1 MPIAKETK
9 VGILVIA
16 ALGGL
21 AWLSVQSGIMGS
33 SFSSTAMR
41 DLSST
46 FSDVEGINVGSP
58 VKIAGVTVGEVGKIE
73 LQPAGTAVIHYRVK
87 KDVPLP
93 ADVTAQITTSG
104 LIGERYLSLVPG
116 PSTQTAG
123 TSPLLLPPPAP
134 GSTATS
140 IPSTGGT
147 GMGDIAGNF
156 GQVGEDLQA
165 MTGTLRTVLGN
176 PENAEKLQRII
187 DGLASFS
194 DNVGGGAG
202 NTFEKFDRLAD
213 SLNSIAARLES
224 GDSTLGALL
233 ANDGGETKQ
242 ALADARTAM
251 NDLQQV
257 MAKIN
262 QGEGTIGKLIND
274 PQTAEKIDSALDTLG
289 AVGERVEQFR
299 TEVDVHAYT
308 LAAENG
314 IGKAEFNLKLQPRP
328 TRFYLLG
335 ATSDGFATASSD
347 IDKRANNQYFGRDF
361 GNKTKYTAQFGHV
374 FQDALLGQDLA
385 FRVGLKNSTG
395 GVGLDTTIPVTN
407 SGFGDIALSVDAY
420 DFSGSN
426 TPNSN
431 QPHIDAKAK
440 VNLWQKMVYGVVG
453 YDNVLNQEYGSPIIG
468 LGIRFQDDDL
478 KYILGQAL

>member
-1 MPIAKETK
+1 MSIAKETK

-21 AWLSVQSGIMGS
+21 AWLSAQSGILGTSLS
-33 SFSSTAMR
+33 SPMR

-46 FSDVEGINVGSP
+46 FTDVEGINVGSP
-58 VKIAGVTVGEVGKIE
+58 VKIAGVTVGEVGEIE
-73 LQPAGTAVIHYRVK
+73 LKPTGTAVVHYKVK
-87 KDVPLP
+87 KNVPLP

-104 LIGERYLSLVPG
+104 LIGERYLALVPG
-116 PSTQTAG
+116 SITPSGTA
-123 TSPLLLPPPAP
+123 PLLLPPPAP
-134 GSTATS
+134 GGVATS
-140 IPSTGGT
+140 IPSAGGA
-147 GMGDIAGNF
+147 GGDMASNF

-165 MTGTLRTVLGN
+165 MTGTLRSVLGN

-187 DGLASFS
+187 DGLATFS
-194 DNVGGGAG
+194 DNVGGQSGG
-202 NTFEKFDRLAD
+202 TFDKFDKLAD

-233 ANDGGETKQ
+233 AKDNGETKQ

-251 NDLQQV
+251 SDLQQV

-262 QGEGTIGKLIND
+262 KGEGTIGKLIND
-274 PQTAEKIDSALDTLG
+274 PQTADKIDSALETLAG
-289 AVGERVEQFR
+289 VGERVEQFR
-299 TEVDVHAYT
+299 TEVDVHAYS
-308 LAAENG
+308 LGAENG
-314 IGKAEFNLKLQPRP
+314 IGKGQFTLTLAPRP
-328 TRFYLLG
+328 TRFYVLG
-335 ATSDGFATASSD
+335 ATSDGFAAASSD
-347 IDKRANNQYFGRDF
+347 TDKQANNQYFGRDF

-374 FQDALLGQDLA
+374 FQDALLGRDLA
-385 FRVGLKNSTG
+385 VRVGLKDSTG
-395 GVGLDTTIPVTN
+395 GIGFDTSVPTGIDYVGDV
-407 SGFGDIALSVDAY
+407 ALSLDAY

-440 VNLWQKMVYGVVG
+440 INIWQKTLYGLVG
-453 YDNVLNQEYGSPIIG
+453 YDNILNQEYGSPIIG
-468 LGIRFQDDDL
+468 LGLRFQDDDL

>member
-9 VGILVIA
+9 VGLLVIA

-21 AWLSVQSGIMGS
+21 AWLSAQSGLLGTGL
-33 SFSSTAMR
+33 STPMR

-58 VKIAGVTVGEVGKIE
+58 VKIAGVTVGEVAEIK
-73 LQPAGTAVIHYRVK
+73 LQPTGNAVIQYRVK

-104 LIGERYLSLVPG
+104 LIGERYLALVPG
-116 PSTQTAG
+116 PSSLSSDTA
-123 TSPLLLPPPAP
+123 TLLLPPPAP
-134 GSTATS
+134 GGTATS
-140 IPSTGGT
+140 IPSAGGA
-147 GMGDIAGNF
+147 GSGDIAGNF

-187 DGLASFS
+187 DGLATFS
-194 DNVGGGAG
+194 DNVGGQSGG
-202 NTFEKFDRLAD
+202 TFDKFDKLAD

-233 ANDGGETKQ
+233 AKDNGETKQ

-262 QGEGTIGKLIND
+262 KGEGTIGRLIND
-274 PQTAEKIDSALDTLG
+274 PQTADKIDSALETLAG
-289 AVGERVEQFR
+289 VGERVEQFR
-299 TEVDVHAYT
+299 TEIDVHAVS
-308 LAAENG
+308 LASEDG
-314 IGKAEFNLKLQPRP
+314 IGKGQFTLTLAPRP
-328 TRFYLLG
+328 TRFYVLG
-335 ATSDGFATASSD
+335 ATADGFAAASSD
-347 IDKRANNQYFGRDF
+347 VDKAATNQYFGRDF

-385 FRVGLKNSTG
+385 VRVGLKDSTG
-395 GVGLDTTIPVTN
+395 GIGFDTNLPTGTS
-407 SGFGDIALSVDAY
+407 SGFGDVALSFDAY

-431 QPHIDAKAK
+431 QPHLDAKAK
-440 VNLWQKMVYGVVG
+440 VNLWQRTLYGLVG
-453 YDNVLNQEYGSPIIG
+453 YDNILNQEYGSPMIG
-468 LGIRFQDDDL
+468 LGLRFQDDDL
-478 KYILGQAL
+478 KYILGRAL